1 MESSV
6 LLNLTRKVIL
16 NLSDLTRK
24 LNLLRRKTE
33 MLSKI
38 LANHE
43 SLLVTLRTITLIE
56 ISCENIELGYS
67 QLFV

>member
-33 MLSKI
+33 LLSKI

-43 SLLVTLRTITLIE
+43 SLLVTLRKITLIE
-56 ISCENIELGYS
+56 ISCKNIELGYS